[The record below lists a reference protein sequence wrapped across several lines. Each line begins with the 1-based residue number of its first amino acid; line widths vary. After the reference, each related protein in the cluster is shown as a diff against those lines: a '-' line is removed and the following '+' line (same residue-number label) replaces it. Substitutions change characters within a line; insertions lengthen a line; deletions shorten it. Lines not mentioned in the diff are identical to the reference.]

1 MKKVYLCVLVAMV
14 VLISL
19 SVRAQTPENP
29 LELKFADWAPPHMG
43 IAKLNQKMLDMI
55 MEKSQG
61 RIKIKSYFAET
72 LLKNPEQFRG
82 IQSGTADIG
91 QWVVGTTGSGDKLM
105 TVMRL
110 PFQDIKTMEMG
121 TEVFQKF
128 FRTTPELIS
137 EYKGIEV
144 FGLRQMPA
152 YQVHTVKKLAR
163 IPADLKGM
171 KLIAASGWVDYAK
184 AVGAAP
190 VTMGVGDYYLSLER
204 GLVEGVF
211 LHFPASL
218 MFKTLDVT
226 KYHTMVNSSS
236 IPEGIIFNKERWNS
250 LPPDLQ
256 KVVRD
261 VIEWRT
267 AEILKVDYAEEERAI
282 EYAKKRG
289 NTFYT
294 PTPDEMKLWR
304 ESAEPLH
311 ETWIARY
318 EKEGL
323 PARKV
328 FDKLTQLINE
338 HKK

>member
-1 MKKVYLCVLVAMV
+1 MKKICSYILVAMV

-19 SVRAQTPENP
+19 SVRAQTPATP
-29 LELKFADWAPPHMG
+29 IELKYSDWSPPHMSM
-43 IAKLNQKMLDMI
+43 AKINQKMLDMI

-61 RIKIKSYFAET
+61 RIKITSYFAET
-72 LLKNPEQFRG
+72 LMKNPETFRG
-82 IQSGTADIG
+82 IQSGTADLAE
-91 QWVVGTTGSGDKLM
+91 WVVGTTGSGEKLM

-110 PFQDIKTMEMG
+110 PFQDIPTTEMG
-121 TEVFQKF
+121 TEIYQKF
-128 FRTTPELIS
+128 FDTTPELIS
-137 EYKGIEV
+137 EYKGIEL

-152 YQVHTVKKLAR
+152 YHVHTVKKLAR
-163 IPADLKGM
+163 SPADLKGM

-211 LHFPASL
+211 LHFPASM
-218 MFKTLDVT
+218 MFKTLDVC
-226 KYHTMVNSSS
+226 KYHTLLNSSS
-236 IPEGIIFNKERWNS
+236 IPDAIIFNKERWNS

-256 KVVRD
+256 KIVREA
-261 VIEWRT
+261 IEWRT
-267 AEILKVDYAEEERAI
+267 ATVLKDDYNEVEKAI

-304 ESAEPLH
+304 DSAASLH

-323 PARKV
+323 PARKI

>member
-1 MKKVYLCVLVAMV
+1 MKNACLFLLTVVL
-14 VLISL
+14 VLISCTAW
-19 SVRAQTPENP
+19 AQTPASP
-29 LELKFADWAPPHMG
+29 IELKYADWSPPHMG
-43 IAKLNQKMLDMI
+43 IAKINQKMFDMI

-61 RIKIKSYFAET
+61 RIKITTYFAET
-72 LLKNPEQFRG
+72 LLKNPEMFRG
-82 IQSGTADIG
+82 IQSGAADIG
-91 QWVVGTTGSGDKLM
+91 QWVVGTTGSAEKLM

-110 PFQDIKTMEMG
+110 PFQAITSTEMG

-137 EYKGIEV
+137 EYKGIEL

-152 YQVHTVKKLAR
+152 YHVHTVKKLAR
-163 IPADLKGM
+163 TPADLKGM

-226 KYHTMVNSSS
+226 KYHTLVTSSS
-236 IPEGIIFNKERWNS
+236 IPDAIIFNKERWDS

-256 KVVRD
+256 KIFREA
-261 VIEWRT
+261 IEWRT
-267 AEILKVDYAEEERAI
+267 AAILKDDYREEERAI

-294 PTPDEMKLWR
+294 PTPDELKLWR
-304 ESAEPLH
+304 ESAAPLH

-328 FDKLTQLINE
+328 FEKLSQIINE
-338 HKK
+338 YKK